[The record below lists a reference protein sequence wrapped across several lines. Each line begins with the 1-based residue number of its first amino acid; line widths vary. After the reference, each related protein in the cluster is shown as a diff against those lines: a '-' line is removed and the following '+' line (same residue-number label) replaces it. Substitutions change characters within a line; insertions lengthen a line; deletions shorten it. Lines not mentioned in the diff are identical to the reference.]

1 MNVQTPGIVAPS
13 QEELFCVRSYNR
25 SRWDG
30 GVGMRVWKIGAAIVL
45 AAGLA
50 ACGGNSTPVGVT
62 VIPTGTAT
70 SPISVVVSIQPGQPP
85 GSVQFAS
92 NVTGT
97 STSTVN
103 WLICLP
109 PPNLTVK
116 NPIPLNCGQLTGFGT
131 ISNTGLYVAPPTPPT
146 PNIFVVAAQSTV
158 NLNIYGISFVEVD
171 SGVRVSIAPASASI
185 APGEHFL
192 FTATVSG
199 TTNTAVT
206 WSVTGDNMTVVG
218 GNSTIG
224 IICPSSND
232 PQNLC
237 NNKPAGTYFAPLTS
251 PGSVT
256 ITATS
261 AADTSQSATATVN
274 VATSTAQ
281 STISS
286 ILPTMAQEGS
296 VQQDIYLNGLNFS
309 SNSTV
314 LAGGVPV
321 PTVFLSTTLL
331 RATIPAAQLVS
342 PAACSPQTVAPQIAI
357 LVQSQDG
364 DISLPQNLTINPS
377 RPALVASSP
386 DSTVA
391 SAANV
396 GVTLTGG
403 YFSPCTSVFFNAKPE
418 TASAGGSSRVLQL
431 TISDGDFGPPGL
443 YPIVVQNTD
452 VVPPNPGISAVNLA
466 VEPTSFPTAQSA
478 SIPVGTSP
486 SAIAIDPVMDVAV
499 VTNTGA
505 GTVSII
511 NLATNP
517 PAVVPVAVGPNP
529 TGVAIDDQLAHHLAV
544 VVNNGSPANGG
555 NSVTAIDLTTLTVTS
570 TLTLP
575 DTAVPPNT
583 VALPF
588 SIGINS
594 STHRALVTQQST
606 NVATVLDLSTG
617 APVIVQQIGGGLSSY
632 STGFTPSVTIDPRL
646 NWAIVTPGGGG
657 SVNIVDLGRNPGVTP
672 GDTVGRPP
680 VVVGSLSVSTSTQGV
695 GINTQT
701 HQALLTDPN
710 AASIT
715 NPNGGLLTTYSLL
728 DNTVGSIPFRQN
740 GNPIT
745 QPGFVAAAINPL
757 SNVGIAVNA
766 LAGTAAIVDMENSN
780 VLQTVTGLSSPQA
793 VAIDAVTHQAFIV
806 NAGNNTVSVV
816 ALGTAEQ
823 FRSLQIVESSPT
835 IAFVTSPVTP
845 LTLTINGIGFSGSSQ
860 VVVDGTVLPAG
871 DVTVVG
877 SLGRELVATIPA
889 SMLTNARNFIVYVQ
903 SGGQWSNTTELA
915 LIQPVP
921 VGNTPVGVAI
931 DQNLDQAVVTN
942 NADNTVS
949 ILNLLT
955 GAPILSGSTVPVG
968 SNPEGV
974 SVIARLG
981 LAVVANNGSNS
992 VTVVDE
998 EGING
1003 VFNPPTTLPLCGSC
1017 FAPAGVGVN
1026 SDTATAGIANTDPG
1040 NATTPGG
1047 GSVGFV
1053 FLPATGTSA
1062 TLGATVTVD
1071 QFPVAVAMAPVLLSP
1086 PLPGI
1091 ITTLDYAAVATDSSS
1106 SSVDLLNVASDSIV
1120 DRVFPF
1126 QLPTGVVF
1134 DPVNQDFLVADSVI
1148 NNVVIIDPTTFIP
1161 TSFKVG
1167 IGPTSLDYN
1176 YQTSTLVTNNAAS
1189 NTISVVGYVCPPSP
1203 NGPPS
1208 CAGPQVRDVLGVG
1221 GLLQAASV
1229 VVGPNSIAIDLK
1241 LNLGVLV
1248 DQSNSRVLLV
1258 PLPH

>member
-1 MNVQTPGIVAPS
+1 MQ
-13 QEELFCVRSYNR
+13 
-25 SRWDG
+25 
-30 GVGMRVWKIGAAIVL
+30 VWKIGAAMVL
-45 AAGLA
+45 ATGLA
-50 ACGGNSTPVGVT
+50 GCGGNSTPVGVT
-62 VIPTGTAT
+62 VTPTGTAT
-70 SPISVVVSIQPGQPP
+70 SPQTVIVSTQPGQPP
-85 GSVQFAS
+85 GQEQFSA

-109 PPNLTVK
+109 PPNLTIT

-131 ISNTGLYVAPPTPPT
+131 ISNTGLYVAPPKPPT
-146 PNIFVVAAQSTV
+146 PNLFVVAAQSTV

-171 SGVRVSIAPASASI
+171 TGVRVSIAPTSASI
-185 APGEHFL
+185 NPGEHFL

-206 WSVTGDNMTVVG
+206 WSVTGDNTTVVG

-224 IICPSSND
+224 FICPN
-232 PQNLC
+232 PTTMLC
-237 NNKPAGTYFAPLTS
+237 GTPNTPAGTYIAPLTS

-256 ITATS
+256 VTATS
-261 AADTSQSATATVN
+261 AADNSQSATATVA
-274 VATSTAQ
+274 VATSASQT
-281 STISS
+281 TISS

-296 VQQDIYLNGLNFS
+296 VQQDIYLNGSNFS
-309 SNSTV
+309 SNSKV
-314 LAGGVPV
+314 LANGVTV
-321 PTVFLSTTLL
+321 PTIFISTTLL
-331 RATIPAAQLVS
+331 RATIPAAQLIS
-342 PAACSPQTVAPQIAI
+342 PAACSPQTVAPQIPI
-357 LVQSQDG
+357 LVQSQNG
-364 DISLPQNLTINPS
+364 DLSLPQNLTINPS

-391 SAANV
+391 SAASV

-403 YFSPCTSVFFNAKPE
+403 YFSPCTLAFFNTQQE
-418 TASAGGSSRVLQL
+418 TLSAGGSTRVLQL
-431 TISDGDFGPPGL
+431 TISSTDVPPGL
-443 YPIVVQNTD
+443 YPIVVENTD
-452 VVPPNPGISAVNLA
+452 VVAPNPSISAVNLSIE
-466 VEPTSFPTAQSA
+466 EPTSFPSAPGA
-478 SIPVGTSP
+478 SISVGSSP
-486 SAIAIDPVMDVAV
+486 SAIAIDPALDFAV

-517 PAVVPVAVGPNP
+517 PTVVPVAVGPNP

-544 VVNNGSPANGG
+544 VVNNGSAASGG
-555 NSVTAIDLTTLTVTS
+555 NSVTAIDLSTTPPQVTS
-570 TLTLP
+570 TLTFP

-617 APVIVQQIGGGLSSY
+617 TPVIVQQIGGGLSSY
-632 STGFTPSVTIDPRL
+632 STGPTPSVTVDPRL

-672 GDTVGRPP
+672 GDAIGRPP
-680 VVVGSLSVSTSTQGV
+680 VVIGSLSVSPSVQGI

-710 AASIT
+710 AASLSD
-715 NPNGGLLTTYSLL
+715 PNGGRLTTYSLL
-728 DNTVGSIPFRQN
+728 DNTVGSVPFLQN
-740 GNPIT
+740 GNPFS
-745 QPGFVAAAINPL
+745 QPGFVAAAVNPL
-757 SNVGIAVNA
+757 TNVGIAVNA
-766 LAGTAAIVDMENSN
+766 LAGTAAIVDMQNSN
-780 VLQTVTGLSSPQA
+780 ILQTVTGLSSPQA
-793 VAIDAVTHQAFIV
+793 VAIDAVTNQAFIV
-806 NAGNNTVSVV
+806 NGGNNTGTVSVV
-816 ALGTAEQ
+816 TLGTGQ
-823 FRSLQIVESSPT
+823 FRTLQIVESNPA
-835 IAFVTSPVTP
+835 IAFVTSPATP
-845 LTLTINGIGFSGSSQ
+845 LTLTINGNGFISGTSQ
-860 VVVDGTVLPAG
+860 VVLDGTPLPG
-871 DVTVVG
+871 VDMTVV
-877 SLGRELVATIPA
+877 SPRQILATIPA
-889 SMLTNARNFIVYVQ
+889 AMLTNARNFIVYVQ
-903 SGGQWSNTTELA
+903 SGGQRSNTTELT

-921 VGNTPVGVAI
+921 VGNAPVGVAI
-931 DQNLDQAVVTN
+931 DQDLDQAVVTN

-981 LAVVANNGSNS
+981 LAVVANNGTNS

-1003 VFNPPTTLPLCGSC
+1003 VFAPPTTLPLCGVC

-1040 NATTPGG
+1040 NLTTPGS
-1047 GSVGFV
+1047 GSVSFV
-1053 FLPATGTSA
+1053 VLPATGTGA
-1062 TLGATVTVD
+1062 TLGATATVD

-1086 PLPGI
+1086 PIPGI
-1091 ITTLDYAAVATDSSS
+1091 ITTLDDAAVATDSTS
-1106 SSVDLLNVASDSIV
+1106 SSVDLLNVASASIV
-1120 DRVFPF
+1120 SRVSPF

-1134 DPVNQDFLVADSVI
+1134 DPVNQDFLVVDSVI
-1148 NNVVIIDPTTFIP
+1148 NNVVIVDPTTFIP

-1189 NTISVVGYVCPPSP
+1189 NTISVVGYVCPPNP

-1221 GLLQAASV
+1221 GLLQPASV

-1248 DQSNSRVLLV
+1248 DQSNNRVLLV